1 MRRALLLLLVMA
13 LLPFGTASAHEGHK
27 ALEVKGIRVA
37 GGTVT
42 LCPSAQKSLGIETAE
57 VGTATLEDVVT
68 VPATVQLPAEARG
81 FASSRVGGRVLA
93 VHARPGDR
101 VAEGQVLA
109 ELESPEL
116 VALEQDLPPADLR
129 ISQAE
134 RALQR
139 TRTAVE
145 RGAAPGKDALPLEAE
160 LREARA
166 EARLLGMR
174 IEALAG
180 GPYAADSGPGNG
192 KSRAIEIHAPRAGI
206 VVHAD
211 VVVGQNVEPT
221 EHLFEIHDLSKVY
234 LVGQVFEGDAARVAP
249 GQDVRLRL
257 ASQPDHVFAGKVHR
271 ADYEV
276 NHATHRFDVFVE
288 AGNPDL
294 ALKPGVVGR
303 MEIVVGRAEDA
314 IVLPS
319 AALAR
324 LGAETFAF
332 VYDGEASRKATA
344 EEASRPAAGPPEP
357 ATAPSGADH
366 APEAADAAHGG
377 TGGAAS
383 PQEAKKP
390 LCGAPLSPGEELKVF
405 LRKDLVLGRER
416 GGLVEARDG
425 VFPGDRVLVKGQHEL
440 ATFFVQGKLKPTAIA
455 LMNLDVQKVKA
466 LPRALDLVVRIPAEV
481 VGIPDRRAQVSSLV
495 SGKVSRFLV
504 TVGQRVDKGTAL
516 VEIDSLELQG
526 LFLDLIT
533 AEVRLASAR
542 GNLDR
547 IRALIAEGATAAKEM
562 VEAQAATERF
572 EVVAQGAR
580 RRIASFG
587 VEEDRIEKAVQETRP
602 VSTLVLRAPMEGI
615 VASLP
620 AALGQVVS
628 TASPVAEILDF
639 GEVYVRG
646 TVDSRDA
653 GSVTPGRKAR
663 ARLVA
668 FPDRS
673 LDVEL
678 QATTQMF
685 DPEARVLSL
694 YGAVPNPDGALVP
707 GMTGDLFVV
716 VGVRPEAMAVP
727 RGAVLSESS
736 GPAVVIADKDSFR
749 LVPVRLGPSDDRLIT
764 VIAGVLPGDE
774 VVTTGKEG
782 IRTGIV
788 TVR

>member
-1 MRRALLLLLVMA
+1 MERTVPILLVIA
-13 LLPFGTASAHEGHK
+13 LLPYGRAAAHEGHK

-37 GGTVT
+37 GDAVT

-68 VPATVQLPAEARG
+68 VPATVRLPGEARG
-81 FASSRVGGRVLA
+81 FASSRVAGRVLA

-109 ELESPEL
+109 ELESPEQ
-116 VALEQDLPPADLR
+116 VGLEQDLAPAELR

-145 RGAAPGKDALPLEAE
+145 RGAAPGKDVLPLEAE
-160 LREARA
+160 LREAGA

-174 IEALAG
+174 LEALTRAPSPTDTAG
-180 GPYAADSGPGNG
+180 GSGKPAA
-192 KSRAIEIHAPRAGI
+192 ITIQAPRAGI

-211 VVVGQNVEPT
+211 VSVGQFVEPT

-234 LVGQVFEGDAARVAP
+234 LVGQVFEGDAARVAL

-257 ASQPDHVFAGKVHR
+257 PSQPDHVFAGKVYR
-271 ADYEV
+271 TDYEV
-276 NHATHRFDVFVE
+276 NHATRRLDVYAE

-303 MEIVVGRAEDA
+303 MEIVVDRAEDA

-319 AALAR
+319 AAVGR

-344 EEASRPAAGPPEP
+344 EEA
-357 ATAPSGADH
+357 
-366 APEAADAAHGG
+366 
-377 TGGAAS
+377 AS
-383 PQEAKKP
+383 PEAKKP

-416 GGLVEARDG
+416 GGFVEARDG

-440 ATFFVQGKLKPTAIA
+440 ATFFVQGKLKPTATA
-455 LMNLDVQKVKA
+455 LRNLGVQKVEA

-495 SGKVSRFLV
+495 PGKVSRFLV
-504 TVGQRVDKGTAL
+504 TVGQRVEKGTPL

-542 GNLDR
+542 TDLDR
-547 IRALIAEGATAAKEM
+547 IRALVAEGATAAKEV

-572 EVVAQGAR
+572 EVAAKGAR

-587 VEEDRIEKAVQETRP
+587 VEEDRIEQAVQETRP
-602 VSTLVLRAPMEGI
+602 ISTLVLRAPMEGT
-615 VASLP
+615 VTSLP

-628 TASPVAEILDF
+628 TASPVAEILDL

-663 ARLVA
+663 GRLVA
-668 FPDRS
+668 FPDRV

-678 QATTQMF
+678 RATTQKF

-694 YGAVPNPDGALVP
+694 YGTVPNPEGTLLP

-716 VGVRPEAMAVP
+716 VGARPEAMAVP
-727 RGAVLSESS
+727 RGAILSESS

-749 LVPVRLGPSDDRLIT
+749 LVPVRLGPADDRLVT
-764 VIAGVLPGDE
+764 VVTGVLPGDE
-774 VVTTGKEG
+774 VVTSGKEG